1 MPTRTEHITNPDGT
15 VTTRKTS
22 GANVKHEADWGDGPH
37 PDEKPHTGS
46 SALDRKWEKAEE
58 ARKQRLLGR
67 DGGPKEGDIRSAN
80 DEALVKATERRRRM
94 RVLRGDPEGTSTQ
107 EGERRADW
115 LLTEAKKKDELKA
128 WVGGATDERP
138 DLWAEDYRSE
148 DRQRITYERSAE
160 AGGEDWEKW
169 SGDFKGF
176 TGSDP
181 TGTWADDRQ
190 TITTAEEGYEKDQER
205 YRTEFRE
212 LTGQDS
218 AGDPDKD
225 QMLINFYTRRNLGL
239 PKSADPVTEAERE
252 AALAEIAKKQERYRT
267 EFRAYT
273 GQDSTGDPDQD
284 QLIINFYERRNLG
297 LLKSTDPVT
306 EAEREE
312 LQAKRDQKRTE
323 YQRQFLVYTGQPS
336 TGNPVQDS
344 EIINAER
351 RKTAGQLPALEYR
364 DDERDRQAS
373 RRAFLQGAAENGLR
387 ITGADFNDPKALQQK
402 VDTFIEGKRL
412 YADQVEA
419 AERRELQAWAAEQGL
434 RLTDADFEDPAALR
448 SKIEVFVAGKQANAD
463 LVRRAEDRTK
473 AQDLATRVALSQSG
487 VTSVPGPPDGQGFGV
502 MAGQWVMG
510 AGGVVRPVTGPDGL
524 LVSPQRGLVPTQP
537 NVLQRTGDPA
547 SVVTGAGLD
556 AFAEQHPYINIDG
569 GWWPTKKIIEANVR
583 PATDARG
590 RSAGKGEHQYYN
602 SDRVAEILN
611 QLTLQGRASTTH
623 ETPLVEGKAR
633 DPQPAPGAPIPQV
646 EAHDPPESGFTGAML
661 GVWASQPEV
670 QTAEVA
676 ALDTIAGASSAV
688 HLVRVDLES
697 RSPEGPGDA
706 LILPGERATAW
717 EVAGLG
723 IDLAGEALPL
733 GLIARGGV
741 RGVTTAARTF
751 GPRQITIPFTNKAIQ
766 GPGGFVSQATPD
778 VPVPRLL
785 LSKDDPA
792 AEAISSQVFKDIGT
806 TGRAEGLY
814 GHTEFSYTPTPFGE
828 VMHTANPGE
837 ALHFSSTGHSDL
849 VAPGPPAKE
858 KPKLG
863 PAEQY
868 FFVQEGDVTSRLM
881 PGSAFNRTGGNP
893 LASTSIPAGTPRRWA
908 LSS

>member
-1 MPTRTEHITNPDGT
+1 MHRGSRLANKIERIKNPDGT
-15 VTTRKTS
+15 TT
-22 GANVKHEADWGDGPH
+22 VKLTRYKKISDDPS
-37 PDEKPHTGS
+37 S
-46 SALDRKWEKAEE
+46 SAYKDKKERESRDR
-58 ARKQRLLGR
+58 RRRLMGH
-67 DGGPKEGDIRSAN
+67 DGGPKEGDIRNVN
-80 DEALVKATERRRRM
+80 DEALAKATERRRRM

-107 EGERRADW
+107 EGTRRADW
-115 LLTEAKKKDELKA
+115 LLTESENKDELKA
-128 WVGGATDERP
+128 WLDGATDERP

-190 TITTAEEGYEKDQER
+190 TITTAQEGYEKDEEQ
-205 YRTEFRE
+205 YRTDFRE

-218 AGDPDKD
+218 TGEPDRD
-225 QMLINFYTRRNLGL
+225 QMLINFYERRNLGL
-239 PKSADPVTEAERE
+239 AKSTDPITESERE

-273 GQDSTGDPDQD
+273 GQDSTGDPDKD
-284 QLIINFYERRNLG
+284 QLIINFYTRRNLG
-297 LLKSTDPVT
+297 LPKSTDPIT
-306 EAEREE
+306 ESEREE

-323 YQRQFLVYTGQPS
+323 YERQFLVYTGQPS

-351 RKTAGQLPALEYR
+351 RNTAGQLPALEYR

-373 RRAFLQGAAENGLR
+373 RRAFLQWAAENGLR

-419 AERRELQAWAAEQGL
+419 AERRELQAWAAGQGL
-434 RLTDADFEDPAALR
+434 HLTDSDFEDPAALR
-448 SKIEVFVAGKQANAD
+448 SKIEVFVAGKQSYAD
-463 LVRRAEDRTK
+463 LVRKAEDRTE

-487 VTSVPGPPDGQGFGV
+487 VQDPPDRLGV

-524 LVSPQRGLVPTQP
+524 AVSPQRGWVPTQP

-633 DPQPAPGAPIPQV
+633 DPQPAPALQSLKLKPTIRRNRGSPGRCWG
-646 EAHDPPESGFTGAML
+646 SG
-661 GVWASQPEV
+661 
-670 QTAEVA
+670 
-676 ALDTIAGASSAV
+676 
-688 HLVRVDLES
+688 HLNRKCK
-697 RSPEGPGDA
+697 R
-706 LILPGERATAW
+706 
-717 EVAGLG
+717 
-723 IDLAGEALPL
+723 
-733 GLIARGGV
+733 
-741 RGVTTAARTF
+741 
-751 GPRQITIPFTNKAIQ
+751 PR
-766 GPGGFVSQATPD
+766 
-778 VPVPRLL
+778 
-785 LSKDDPA
+785 
-792 AEAISSQVFKDIGT
+792 
-806 TGRAEGLY
+806 
-814 GHTEFSYTPTPFGE
+814 
-828 VMHTANPGE
+828 
-837 ALHFSSTGHSDL
+837 
-849 VAPGPPAKE
+849 
-858 KPKLG
+858 
-863 PAEQY
+863 
-868 FFVQEGDVTSRLM
+868 
-881 PGSAFNRTGGNP
+881 
-893 LASTSIPAGTPRRWA
+893 
-908 LSS
+908 